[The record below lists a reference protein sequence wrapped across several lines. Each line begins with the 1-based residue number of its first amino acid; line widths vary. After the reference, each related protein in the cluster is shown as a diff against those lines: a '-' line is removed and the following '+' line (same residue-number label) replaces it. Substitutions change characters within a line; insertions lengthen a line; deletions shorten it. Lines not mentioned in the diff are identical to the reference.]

1 MSEPRQVPRWPQ
13 APGWWALLD
22 RANDL
27 VTIDIAQHGH
37 GHRVMARSKD
47 ARISFYE
54 SVGPEHAPVCPELWD
69 ALRSIE
75 DESQLTCEICA
86 APGEERPGHYYRTYC
101 RIHASSAGETD
112 R

>member
-1 MSEPRQVPRWPQ
+1 MSERRQIPRWPE
-13 APGWWALLD
+13 APGWWALSD

-27 VTIDIAQHGH
+27 IEVDIAQPGH
-37 GHRVMARSKD
+37 SHRVLARSKN

-54 SVGPEHAPVCPELWD
+54 SVSPEHFPVCPELWA
-69 ALRSIE
+69 ALHSIE
-75 DESQLTCEICA
+75 EESQLTCEICA

-101 RIHASSAGETD
+101 QIHASGAGEAD